1 MYYYLVM
8 CLGVKLQIYDVSC
21 KTWAVRAEVP
31 IIYLN
36 FLQIDLTCKFI
47 KSRIIE
53 LMGGACSMHLYVEVI
68 PHYTYQKYL
77 KINYGADN
85 AFVIC
90 CSSQKQ
96 LYLGSIFL
104 FIL

>member
-1 MYYYLVM
+1 
-8 CLGVKLQIYDVSC
+8 
-21 KTWAVRAEVP
+21 
-31 IIYLN
+31 
-36 FLQIDLTCKFI
+36 
-47 KSRIIE
+47 
-53 LMGGACSMHLYVEVI
+53 MGGACSMHFYVEVI

-90 CSSQKQ
+90 CSSQTQ